1 MKFSPW
7 IRYGLAFA
15 VLSLVPLWTNNY
27 TQYIVNMI
35 FVYMLVTLGFNII
48 LGYVGRFSFANA
60 SFFGIGAYTVGLLM
74 VKGDVSFWV
83 SLPCAGLATA
93 IMGLLIGFPAL
104 RLHRYYLAIVTVA
117 FTSLMRF
124 VYIHG
129 GELTYGPSGFDI
141 PYPTLLGIKLSTDKS
156 IYFVVLIAF
165 LLLLVFTKN
174 VVQSKV
180 GRAFLAV
187 KEGETAAEALG
198 INSKQTVLI
207 GFALSGL
214 IVGIAGGLVSIVIR
228 RITPDSFGMLELIK
242 HFIMVVLGGLGSITG
257 SIIGAII
264 VVILPELLRSIRD
277 YQELIY
283 GVLIVLFVLFAPEGL
298 YGFFVKYIPGVSREK
313 RYRDV

>member
-1 MKFSPW
+1 MRFSSW
-7 IRYGLAFA
+7 LRYGVAFA
-15 VLSLVPLWTNNY
+15 VLSLVPLGTNNY
-27 TQYIVNMI
+27 SQYIVNMI
-35 FVYMLVTLGFNII
+35 FIYILVTLGFNII

-74 VKGDVSFWV
+74 VKGNFSFWV
-83 SLPCAGLATA
+83 SLPCAGLVTA
-93 IMGLLIGFPAL
+93 CIGLLIGFPAL

-156 IYFVVLIAF
+156 IYFVVLVVFF
-165 LLLLVFTKN
+165 LLLLFTKN
-174 VVQSKV
+174 VIQSKV
-180 GRAFLAV
+180 GRGFLAV
-187 KEGETAAEALG
+187 KEGEAAAEALA
-198 INSKQTVLI
+198 INSKKTVLI
-207 GFALSGL
+207 AFALSGL
-214 IVGIAGGLVSIVIR
+214 IVGIAGGLVSIAIR

-257 SIIGAII
+257 SIIGATV
-264 VVILPELLRSIRD
+264 VVILPELLRAIRD

-298 YGFFVKYIPGVSREK
+298 YGFLVKYIPGVSREK
-313 RYRDV
+313 RYRDT

>member
-7 IRYGLAFA
+7 VRYGLAFA
-15 VLSLVPLWTNNY
+15 VLSLVPLGTNNY

-93 IMGLLIGFPAL
+93 FMGLLIGFPAL

-141 PYPTLLGIKLSTDKS
+141 PYPTLMGIKLSTDKS
-156 IYFVVLIAF
+156 IYFVVLVAF

-174 VVQSKV
+174 VIQSKV

-187 KEGETAAEALG
+187 KEGEAAAEALG

-242 HFIMVVLGGLGSITG
+242 HFIMVVLGGLGSVTG

-298 YGFFVKYIPGVSREK
+298 YGFLVKYIPGVSREK